1 MRWKALLIPT
11 IIVTLVVAACGGG
24 EDPTA
29 TSRPAPT
36 AVPAPTTAPT
46 ATPAPAPTASG
57 PRRGGVLNTYMPF
70 DPPNL
75 DASTV
80 SASMAIIGTGG
91 AYRGLLRLGPEDRSV
106 INPEMATEWD
116 LNAAGDTVVFKLRQG
131 VKFHDGTD
139 FNAADVT
146 ATMTRFLDPDVPR
159 GRGPRLVR
167 GLVES
172 VTAVDAFTVEVK
184 AVNPN
189 PILVPT
195 FAAHPVV
202 MLSEE
207 AIADAEGLKE
217 TVNGTGPFKVT
228 EFQRGSVIEWERNDD
243 YYHPDWPY
251 LDGVNKFI
259 IGDSA
264 AAIAA
269 IASGRVHL
277 GFNFP
282 ALTPSQAELVQARAG
297 ADNITIVDTFQNL
310 SELVLLNDQKAPFN
324 DIRVRRAIHL
334 AIDRQQISQIVTEG
348 VLQTEVL
355 DSRIYGDQSLP
366 ESELMAS
373 PGFRQPKDDDIAE
386 AKRLLADAG
395 FPDGFDT
402 TVTARRTGIYVD
414 ESQVLLPQLE
424 KIGIT
429 AALRTFE
436 PSTGIARLR
445 SGDFDIAV
453 QGSSVAVP
461 DGGLALSNLFV
472 EFSLLKWQA
481 PQELLDLRDA
491 AATTFEAA
499 ARREILRDIQRFILN
514 VDAAVLP
521 IGWNSAPVLQWNFVK
536 DWSPYTG
543 LTEGMDHINVWLDR

>member
-1 MRWKALLIPT
+1 M
-11 IIVTLVVAACGGG
+11 
-24 EDPTA
+24 
-29 TSRPAPT
+29 
-36 AVPAPTTAPT
+36 
-46 ATPAPAPTASG
+46 
-57 PRRGGVLNTYMPF
+57 LNTYIPF

-75 DASTV
+75 DVSTV
-80 SASMAIIGTGG
+80 GASMAIISTGG

-106 INPEMATEWD
+106 INPEMATEWN
-116 LNAAGDTVVFKLRQG
+116 LSAAGDTIVFKLRRD
-131 VKFHDGTD
+131 VRFHDGTD

-146 ATMTRFLDPDVPR
+146 ATMARFLDPDVPR

-167 GLVES
+167 GLIES
-172 VTAVDAFTVEVK
+172 VTAVDDFTVEVK
-184 AVNPN
+184 AVDAN

-202 MLSEE
+202 VFSEE
-207 AIADAEGLKE
+207 AVADPDGLKE

-228 EFQRGSVIEWERNDD
+228 RFERGSVVEWERNDD

-251 LDGVNKFI
+251 LDGVNKFV

-269 IASGRVHL
+269 MASGRVHL

-282 ALTPSQAELVQARAG
+282 ALTPSQAELIRVRAG
-297 ADNITIVDTFQNL
+297 ADNVTIVNTFQNL

-324 DIRVRRAIHL
+324 DARVRRAIHL
-334 AIDRQQISQIVTEG
+334 AIDRQQLSQIVTEG
-348 VLQTEVL
+348 VLQAEVL
-355 DSRIYGDQSLP
+355 DSRIYGDQALP

-373 PGFRQPKDDDIAE
+373 PGYRQPKDDDIEE
-386 AKRLLADAG
+386 AKRLLAEAG

-402 TVTARRTGIYVD
+402 TITARRTGIYV
-414 ESQVLLPQLE
+414 EEAQVLLPQLE

-453 QGSSVAVP
+453 QGSSVAIP
-461 DGGLALSNLFV
+461 DGGLALTNLFV
-472 EFSLLKWQA
+472 EFSLLRWDA
-481 PQELLDLRDA
+481 PQALRDLADA
-491 AATTFEAA
+491 AATTFDSA
-499 ARREILRDIQRFILN
+499 ARREILRDMQRFILN

-521 IGWNSAPVLQWNFVK
+521 IGWNSAPVIQWNFVK

-543 LTEGMDHINVWLDR
+543 LTEGMDHINVWLDQ